1 MFERFDCIF
10 LKSGYFYPFIFRL
23 LRMYNDGAGPAAPD
37 LQTTRPRA
45 LSVSELNHQ
54 ARHLLET
61 SFMQVWVEGELS
73 GFSQPSSGHWY
84 FSLKDRK
91 CQIRCA
97 MFRGMNQRIRTPP
110 KEGDQVRI
118 RGKVTLYENRGD
130 FQIIVEHIEPAGLGA
145 LQQTFEELKLKLQAE
160 GLLDQSQKKPLPSTP
175 RHIGVITSATGAAI
189 HDILTVLA
197 RRCPAIPITLY
208 PTAVQGKA
216 ATTDI
221 VEAIEAAR
229 SHGVADVLIIGRGG
243 GSLEDLWCFNEEAV
257 ARAIAACDIPTVSAV
272 GHEVDVTI
280 ADFVA
285 DLRAPTP
292 SAAAEKISP
301 DQLQWLQQLRERQSR
316 LSNAMTL
323 ALKRLSTQLGHLSA
337 RLRDPRRDL
346 MEKAQRM
353 DDLEVRLQKAISQRL
368 TTAGVRHDH
377 LHQRLVTQSP
387 RRQVSASDEALQ
399 RVRERLASS
408 IDQQLR
414 QRQTKLEH
422 AAQTLN
428 LVSPLATLGRGYA
441 IVRDNHGKIIRDTSQ
456 VSPGDTLSARVA
468 RGEVQAKVI
477 SIKPGDLDPPN

>member
-1 MFERFDCIF
+1 
-10 LKSGYFYPFIFRL
+10 
-23 LRMYNDGAGPAAPD
+23 MYNDGSGPATPH
-37 LQTTRPRA
+37 LQDTRPRA

-54 ARHLLET
+54 ARHLLES

-73 GFSQPSSGHWY
+73 GLSRPSSGHWY

-91 CQIRCA
+91 CQVRCA

-130 FQIIVEHIEPAGLGA
+130 FQIIVEHVEPAGLGA
-145 LQQTFEELKLKLQAE
+145 LQQAFEELKRKLLVE
-160 GLLDQSQKKPLPSTP
+160 GLFEQASKKQLPSLP
-175 RHIGVITSATGAAI
+175 RHIGVVTSPTGAAI

-197 RRCPAIPITLY
+197 RRCPAIPVTLY

-216 ATTDI
+216 ATADI
-221 VEAIEAAR
+221 VRAIEAAQN
-229 SHGVADVLIIGRGG
+229 HGVADVLIIGRGG

-257 ARAIAACDIPTVSAV
+257 ARAIAACRIPTVSAV

-301 DQLQWLQQLRERQSR
+301 DQSDWLKQLRDREFR
-316 LSNAMTL
+316 LSNAMGL

-337 RLRDPRRDL
+337 RLRDPRREL
-346 MEKAQRM
+346 LEKAQRM
-353 DDLEVRLQKAISQRL
+353 DELELRLRKAIRQRL
-368 TTAGVRHDH
+368 TTVSVRNDH
-377 LHQRLVTQSP
+377 LRQRLVMQSP
-387 RRQVSASDEALQ
+387 HRQLSDSQDALRRVS
-399 RVRERLASS
+399 ERLVSVM
-408 IDQQLR
+408 QQDLK
-414 QRQTKLEH
+414 QRRDNLEH

-428 LVSPLATLGRGYA
+428 VVSPLATLGRGYS
-441 IVRDNHGKIIRDTSQ
+441 IVRDNNGNILRDASN
-456 VSPGDTLSARVA
+456 VNPGDTISARVA
-468 RGEVQAKVI
+468 RGEMTAKVT
-477 SIKPGDLDPPN
+477 SVKSAEETGP